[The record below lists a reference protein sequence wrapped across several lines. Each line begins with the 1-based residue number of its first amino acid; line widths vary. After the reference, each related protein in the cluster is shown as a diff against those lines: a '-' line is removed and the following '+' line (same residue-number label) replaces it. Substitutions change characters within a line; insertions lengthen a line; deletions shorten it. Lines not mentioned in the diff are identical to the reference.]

1 MKRTRFPSGDGVK
14 LNCRQCR
21 AELRDYVYMFAL
33 DLEDPTGKIQV
44 LLYHEDGVRYGSY
57 FFLISG

>member
-44 LLYHEDGVRYGSY
+44 LLYHEDGVRYGS
-57 FFLISG
+57 